1 MWHTMTMAKAHTLTK
16 AKTGTIPAGGRVVT
30 QSADKSTSKEVVARS
45 FEKKMAA
52 ARKASVNSHLGF
64 VVPKLTGHEALHF
77 MRSVGGFALSS
88 KVKTSKPK
96 S

>member
-1 MWHTMTMAKAHTLTK
+1 VWLLNPLTK
-16 AKTGTIPAGGRVVT
+16 AHPKRWSRA
-30 QSADKSTSKEVVARS
+30 AL
-45 FEKKMAA
+45 KKMAA

>member
-1 MWHTMTMAKAHTLTK
+1 MLLFLARLRYFLGHW
-16 AKTGTIPAGGRVVT
+16 RVAV
-30 QSADKSTSKEVVARS
+30 STSKEVIARS